1 MWGKII
7 IPMYRLWLNGLYG
20 LYGPRCPLS
29 SKRPINLISLSL
41 SFGRGRFQMHEN
53 VCILIQIFKFL
64 QGDPNGTKSELVQT
78 NCSKHCLNHCWS
90 WFIMPHGINMPQ
102 WLKYEGLNGIFKYM
116 FSVQKFY
123 MLNDIWL
130 NFVSKGLFG
139 CTWTWV
145 SLMDWHHADGKPLLI
160 TRPGCVLVMAVWW
173 HTSGSNS
180 TLAQVMAWC
189 RQAWT
194 NRRLLICEDL

>member
-1 MWGKII
+1 MMVFLNP
-7 IPMYRLWLNGLYG
+7 IP
-20 LYGPRCPLS
+20 
-29 SKRPINLISLSL
+29 
-41 SFGRGRFQMHEN
+41 SFRRGRFQMHEN

-64 QGDPNGTKSELVQT
+64 QGDPNGTKSELVQP

-116 FSVQKFY
+116 FAVQKFY
-123 MLNDIWL
+123 MLNDISL

-189 RQAWT
+189 RQAPSHCLNQSSPSHLWGSVAFT
-194 NRRLLICEDL
+194 WDRFHNWPSYSSPCSL